1 MLEERVAEIGFLRH
15 EPCRE
20 GGCCRLE
27 FKKRRCCE
35 IFWGRY
41 ATQREQAR
49 SPQGVQLFDGYGF
62 HGDLLEGMKRCE
74 CRFIGGGT
82 GDQSPLSLNR
92 RPVLLTGAA
101 EFVGIR

>member
-1 MLEERVAEIGFLRH
+1 MSPKLDFCDMSLVVREVAAALNSKNGVA
-15 EPCRE
+15 
-20 GGCCRLE
+20 
-27 FKKRRCCE
+27 CE

-74 CRFIGGGT
+74 SSFIGGGT

-92 RPVLLTGAA
+92 RPMLLAGAA